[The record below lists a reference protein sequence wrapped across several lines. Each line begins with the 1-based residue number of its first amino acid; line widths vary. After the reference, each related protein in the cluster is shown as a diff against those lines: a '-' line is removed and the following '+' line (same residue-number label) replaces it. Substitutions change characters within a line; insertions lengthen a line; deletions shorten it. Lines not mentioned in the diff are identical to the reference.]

1 MNTSESIKELAT
13 ALCSFQ
19 GEVEKINKEA
29 TNPFFKSKYATLA
42 NILDVIREPLHK
54 NGLSFVQF
62 PTGQFGLVTRLM
74 HNSGEWLEAEYEM
87 QPTKNTPQE
96 IGSCITYMRR
106 YALGS
111 ILGLNIDEDDDG
123 NAASKPTTQ
132 PQQTETNEDRK
143 VIKDVTKVL
152 AMIKAATTLD
162 ELKKIQ
168 KGVNA
173 SNLYQAEM
181 QENGVLY
188 VAFFNRAQDVNK

>member
-123 NAASKPTTQ
+123 NAASKPTEQ
-132 PQQTETNEDRK
+132 PQQTQK
-143 VIKDVTKVL
+143 IIKDVPKVL
-152 AMIKAATTLD
+152 AMIKSATTLD

-168 KGVNA
+168 DGVNA
-173 SNLYQAEM
+173 SNLYKDEM

>member
-1 MNTSESIKELAT
+1 MNTSESIKEIAT

-62 PTGQFGLVTRLM
+62 PTDQFGLVTRLM
-74 HNSGEWLEAEYEM
+74 HNSGEWLEAEYVM

-111 ILGLNIDEDDDG
+111 ILGLNIDYDDDG

-132 PQQTETNEDRK
+132 PQQTMNEQKQLAMNDVK
-143 VIKDVTKVL
+143 NAKTAKEVEDVWFQHKWLHTDNEFKDLVTKVGTNL
-152 AMIKAATTLD
+152 RAA
-162 ELKKIQ
+162 E
-168 KGVNA
+168 
-173 SNLYQAEM
+173 SQA
-181 QENGVLY
+181 
-188 VAFFNRAQDVNK
+188 

>member
-1 MNTSESIKELAT
+1 MNTSESIKEIAT

-123 NAASKPTTQ
+123 NAASKPTAQ
-132 PQQTETNEDRK
+132 PQQTMNEQKQLAMNDVK
-143 VIKDVTKVL
+143 NAKTAKEVEDVWFQHKWLHTDKEFKDLVTKVGTNL
-152 AMIKAATTLD
+152 KAA
-162 ELKKIQ
+162 E
-168 KGVNA
+168 
-173 SNLYQAEM
+173 SQA
-181 QENGVLY
+181 
-188 VAFFNRAQDVNK
+188 

>member
-1 MNTSESIKELAT
+1 MNTSESIKEIAT

-62 PTGQFGLVTRLM
+62 PTDQFGLVTRLM
-74 HNSGEWLEAEYEM
+74 HNSGEWLEAEYVM

-111 ILGLNIDEDDDG
+111 ILGLNIDDDDDG
-123 NAASKPTTQ
+123 NDASKPTQTQ
-132 PQQTETNEDRK
+132 KK
-143 VIKDVTKVL
+143 VKDVTKVL
-152 AMIKAATTLD
+152 AMIKSATTLD
-162 ELKKIQ
+162 ELKKIRD
-168 KGVNA
+168 GVNA
-173 SNLYQAEM
+173 SNLYQSEM

>member
-1 MNTSESIKELAT
+1 MNTSESIKEIAT

-62 PTGQFGLVTRLM
+62 PTGQFRLVTRLM

-111 ILGLNIDEDDDG
+111 ILGLNIDDDDDG
-123 NAASKPTTQ
+123 NAASKPTEQ
-132 PQQTETNEDRK
+132 QQQTKNI
-143 VIKDVTKVL
+143 VKDVPKVL

-168 KGVNA
+168 DGVKA